1 MSYSD
6 LKRALSVLGIP
17 PGTSLEGVKAVYRK
31 KVKGASSQDLIDLN
45 RAYRQVVDFCS
56 NYPFRFTQE
65 EFYKAFPEEALK
77 DGLYKHPLWED
88 Q

>member
-6 LKRALSVLGIP
+6 LKKALSILGIP
-17 PGTSLEGVKAVYRK
+17 PGTSLEGVKAAYRK
-31 KVKGASSQDLIDLN
+31 KVKGASSQELIDLN
-45 RAYRQVVDFCS
+45 WAYRQVVDFCS

-77 DGLYKHPLWED
+77 DGLYKHPLWGD